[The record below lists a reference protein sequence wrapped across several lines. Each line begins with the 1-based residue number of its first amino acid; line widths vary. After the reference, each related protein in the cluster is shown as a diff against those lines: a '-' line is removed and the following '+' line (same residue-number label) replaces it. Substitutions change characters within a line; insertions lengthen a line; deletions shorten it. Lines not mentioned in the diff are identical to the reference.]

1 MSFRNA
7 GTLLFLGAA
16 QFILALVVAEA
27 IYPGYNVARN
37 YISDLGVGPAAG
49 IFNISIVLLGA
60 AGILA
65 SYLIQRASHQSIP
78 PALFL
83 IAGAGAVGVGV
94 FPETMG
100 VIHLIVSVITF
111 LFGGL
116 AAIAAYRFEQKP
128 LNYLSVLLG
137 ALALVS
143 LGLFMAQ
150 IYLGLGPGGMERMI
164 AYPIL
169 LWLLGFGSQLMT
181 RTQETKR
188 TLRSRRN

>member
-7 GTLLFLGAA
+7 GTLLFLGGT
-16 QFILALVVAEA
+16 QFILAMVIAEA
-27 IYPGYNVARN
+27 VYPGYSVSGN

-49 IFNISIVLLGA
+49 IFNFSIVLLGT

-65 SYLIQRASHQSIP
+65 SYLIQRASQSIV
-78 PALFL
+78 PALFS

-94 FPETMG
+94 FPETTG
-100 VIHLIVSVITF
+100 AIHPIVSLIAF

-116 AAIAAYRFEQKP
+116 AAIAAYRFEKSP

-137 ALALVS
+137 ALALIA
-143 LGLFMAQ
+143 LALFTSH

-169 LWLLGFGSQLMT
+169 LWLIGFGSQLMT
-181 RTQETKR
+181 RT
-188 TLRSRRN
+188 